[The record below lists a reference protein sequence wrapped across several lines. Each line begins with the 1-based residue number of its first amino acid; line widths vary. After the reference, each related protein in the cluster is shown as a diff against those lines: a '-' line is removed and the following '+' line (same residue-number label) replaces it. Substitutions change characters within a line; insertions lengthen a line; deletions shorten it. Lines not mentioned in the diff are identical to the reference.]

1 MTEEQQL
8 LVGMDTYLAAG
19 VHIGTQIKTKMMERF
34 IFRVRSKGLSDLD
47 VRKTD
52 ERIRIVAKFLA
63 RFPPEKILVVSQR
76 QYGKKPAMMFAK
88 VIGAKAIIGR
98 FVPGTL
104 TNPSYKNFIEPEVIL
119 LTDPKADAQ
128 ALREAM
134 KVRIPIVSLCDTD
147 NVTTG
152 VDLIIPANNRG
163 KRSLALVYWLLARQ
177 VLRERGDIGPDEDIP
192 YTIDDFETKLKST

>member
-134 KVRIPIVSLCDTD
+134 KVRIPIVSLCDTLR
-147 NVTTG
+147 V
-152 VDLIIPANNRG
+152 IPVA
-163 KRSLALVYWLLARQ
+163 
-177 VLRERGDIGPDEDIP
+177 
-192 YTIDDFETKLKST
+192 

>member
-52 ERIRIVAKFLA
+52 ERIRIAAKFLA

-88 VIGAKAIIGR
+88 VTGAKAIIGR

-104 TNPSYKNFIEPEVIL
+104 TNPSFKNFIEPEVIL

-134 KVRIPIVSLCDTD
+134 KVRIPIVALCDTD

-177 VLRERGDIGPDEDIP
+177 VLRERGDIGPEEEIP
-192 YTIDDFETKLKST
+192 YTIDDFETKLKAT

>member
-52 ERIRIVAKFLA
+52 ERIRVAAKFLA

-88 VIGAKAIIGR
+88 VTGAKAIIGR

-104 TNPSYKNFIEPEVIL
+104 TNPSFKNFIEPEVIL

-134 KVRIPIVSLCDTD
+134 KVRIPIVALCDTD

-177 VLRERGDIGPDEDIP
+177 VLRERGDIGPEEEIP
-192 YTIDDFETKLKST
+192 YTIDDFETKLKAT